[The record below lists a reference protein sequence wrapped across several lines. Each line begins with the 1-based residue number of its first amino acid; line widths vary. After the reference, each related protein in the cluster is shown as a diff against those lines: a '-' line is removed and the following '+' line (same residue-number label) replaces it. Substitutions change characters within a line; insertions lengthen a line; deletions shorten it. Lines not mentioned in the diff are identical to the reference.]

1 MDKNIPIY
9 FDSIIIDS
17 PFQEI
22 SQDTPNIGRLK
33 VRVFSKYGNR
43 NGSYITDAVAD
54 QLIQSAIGGNTPV
67 VGFFDPETNS
77 WASHTGPMI
86 ANAYGYVE
94 DFLGWQSFDDTDG
107 VARDYAV
114 FSVVLFTDYFDEAR
128 KILGQNQ
135 SMELDP
141 ASITGEW
148 ADIENQPY
156 YVYKTAKMLGFCV
169 IGDHEPCFSVSSFF
183 AKNDE
188 NYNNQYEKFASLL
201 SDLKV
206 KVEATEKDMGGEHP
220 MDVFE
225 NQVAVEEIQEAPE
238 VEVNVVEETTAPEN
252 FEKEEE
258 QVEVTVEETEVTE
271 PTEFELLQQRFEEL
285 QASYDALQER
295 FDQVSNEFSAFQTSA
310 NEELETLRN
319 QNTELQASVQNYEA
333 QAIEIEENRKNILL
347 EKYEKMLDAEEIAP
361 IREASKDYSYE
372 ELESKLAVMFVN
384 AKMNGSEEVQKV
396 PLPEPQES
404 QFALLMKKYRKN

>member
-1 MDKNIPIY
+1 MDK
-9 FDSIIIDS
+9 
-17 PFQEI
+17 
-22 SQDTPNIGRLK
+22 
-33 VRVFSKYGNR
+33 
-43 NGSYITDAVAD
+43 
-54 QLIQSAIGGNTPV
+54 
-67 VGFFDPETNS
+67 
-77 WASHTGPMI
+77 
-86 ANAYGYVE
+86 
-94 DFLGWQSFDDTDG
+94 
-107 VARDYAV
+107 
-114 FSVVLFTDYFDEAR
+114 
-128 KILGQNQ
+128 
-135 SMELDP
+135 
-141 ASITGEW
+141 
-148 ADIENQPY
+148 
-156 YVYKTAKMLGFCV
+156 
-169 IGDHEPCFSVSSFF
+169 
-183 AKNDE
+183 
-188 NYNNQYEKFASLL
+188 
-201 SDLKV
+201 
-206 KVEATEKDMGGEHP
+206 
-220 MDVFE
+220 
-225 NQVAVEEIQEAPE
+225 
-238 VEVNVVEETTAPEN
+238 
-252 FEKEEE
+252 EKEEE

-333 QAIEIEENRKNILL
+333 KAIEIEENRKNILL